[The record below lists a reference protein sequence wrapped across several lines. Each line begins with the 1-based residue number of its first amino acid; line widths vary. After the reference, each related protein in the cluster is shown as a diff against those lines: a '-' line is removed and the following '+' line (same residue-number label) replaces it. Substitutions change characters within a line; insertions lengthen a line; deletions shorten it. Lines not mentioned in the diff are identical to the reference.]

1 MKSWLKNA
9 VIYNIYPQS
18 FNDSNGDG
26 IGDIN
31 GLIEKLDYIE
41 EMGYSAVWLNPI
53 YESPFR
59 DAGYDVSDFYKVA
72 PRYGTNNDFKRFC
85 NECQKRGIKVIMDLV
100 AGHTSLECDW
110 FKKSALPQKNEYTN
124 RYIWTDSWTERGSN
138 FISGY
143 SDRDGCYM
151 KNFFYCQPALNYGYK
166 QITRPWQLPMDHPDC
181 MATRRELL
189 NIMDFWCDLGATGFR
204 VDMAHSLVKDDPTG
218 EGIRELWQYLKSE
231 FLKKHPGGILIA
243 EWGNPGKSIPTGFD
257 IDFLLHFENKAY
269 TTLFRYEKGTNQST
283 KWIGESYFRT
293 EGKGDINEFLDI
305 YLPMYEK
312 TKDKGY
318 ISLPTGNH
326 DMPRIS
332 LGRDTTDLKIVYT
345 FLMTMPGVPFVYYG
359 DEIGMK
365 YIEGLTSKEGGY
377 NRTGAR
383 TPMQWN
389 GDKNFGFSD
398 CDETY
403 LPVDTS
409 SDAPHVEKQLADEN
423 SLINYVKTLIKL
435 RKENRNLWAD
445 VGFEVID
452 TGYPF
457 IYQRGD
463 VLIVINPKDQAFEKK
478 IKGSI
483 LCGVNANI
491 DAGVLNINGKGAA
504 IVDLKSF

>member
-1 MKSWLKNA
+1 
-9 VIYNIYPQS
+9 
-18 FNDSNGDG
+18 
-26 IGDIN
+26 
-31 GLIEKLDYIE
+31 
-41 EMGYSAVWLNPI
+41 
-53 YESPFR
+53 
-59 DAGYDVSDFYKVA
+59 
-72 PRYGTNNDFKRFC
+72 
-85 NECQKRGIKVIMDLV
+85 
-100 AGHTSLECDW
+100 
-110 FKKSALPQKNEYTN
+110 
-124 RYIWTDSWTERGSN
+124 
-138 FISGY
+138 
-143 SDRDGCYM
+143 M

-283 KWIGESYFRT
+283 NWIGESYFRT
-293 EGKGDINEFLDI
+293 EGRGDINEFLDI

-491 DAGVLNINGKGAA
+491 DADVLNINGKGAA